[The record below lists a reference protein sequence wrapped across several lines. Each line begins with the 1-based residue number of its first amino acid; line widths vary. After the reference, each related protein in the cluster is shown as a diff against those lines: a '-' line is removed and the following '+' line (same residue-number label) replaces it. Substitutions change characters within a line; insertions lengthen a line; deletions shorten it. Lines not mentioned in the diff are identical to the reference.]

1 MSAQDFDFLEYIN
14 RRKAPESGR
23 EEKTGFGEYAFA
35 GDLRV
40 LRRLDSA
47 RPVRLVVE
55 ATVRFWKAVQK
66 SQLLG
71 NSVKVSRRQFPKLH
85 DLAVECAR
93 TLDIALPTLYVSQNL
108 SSLNAGTYGTDDEA
122 FIVLN
127 SALVDRFDED
137 ELKFVI
143 GHECGHIQNNHVVYH
158 TAANFLAQGVITF
171 VRWAVVPARVALNSW
186 SRRGEITCDRAGLIC
201 CRSEEAALRAIM
213 KLAVGSEKL
222 FEEIDLEEYLGQ
234 LDDIKDGVGRFQEYL
249 DSHPYLPKRVKAL
262 KMFAE
267 SAYYQEL
274 LGEEGGEPLDEIDR
288 AVEKVIQVM

>member
-1 MSAQDFDFLEYIN
+1 MSAHDFDFLEYIN

-47 RPVRLVVE
+47 RPVRIVVE

-66 SQLLG
+66 SELLG
-71 NSVKVSRRQFPKLH
+71 NSVKVSRRQFPQLH
-85 DLAVECAR
+85 DLTVECAR
-93 TLDIALPTLYVSQNL
+93 ELDIALPTVYVSQNL

-143 GHECGHIQNNHVVYH
+143 GHECGHIQNNHVVYR
-158 TAANFLAQGVITF
+158 TAANYLAQGVITF
-171 VRWAVVPARVALNSW
+171 VKWAVVPARVALNGW

-201 CRSEEAALRAIM
+201 CRDEEAALRAMM
-213 KLAVGSEKL
+213 KLALGSKKL
-222 FEEIDLEEYLGQ
+222 FEEIDLDEYMSQ
-234 LDDIKDGVGRFQEYL
+234 LDDLEDGVGRFQEYL
-249 DSHPYLPKRVKAL
+249 ASHPYLPKRVKAL
-262 KMFAE
+262 QLFAD
-267 SAYYQEL
+267 SAYYQGL
-274 LGEEGGEPLDEIDR
+274 IGETGGEPLDEVDR
-288 AVEKVIQVM
+288 TVEKVIQVM

>member
-1 MSAQDFDFLEYIN
+1 MTAQDFDFLEYIN

-40 LRRLDSA
+40 LRRLDKA
-47 RPVRLVVE
+47 RPVRLAVE

-66 SQLLG
+66 GQLLG
-71 NSVKVSRRQFPKLH
+71 SSVKVSRRQFPELH

-93 TLDIALPTLYVSQNL
+93 ELDIALPTIYIAQNL
-108 SSLNAGTYGTDDEA
+108 TSLNAGTYGTDDEA

-127 SALVDRFDED
+127 SALVDRFERE

-158 TAANFLAQGVITF
+158 TAARFLAQGVISF
-171 VRWAVVPARVALNSW
+171 VKWAAVPARVALNGW

-201 CRSEEAALRAIM
+201 CGDEEAALRAM
-213 KLAVGSEKL
+213 TRLALGSKKL
-222 FEEIDLEEYLGQ
+222 FEDIDLDEYLSQ
-234 LDDIKDGVGRFQEYL
+234 LDDLDDGVGRFQEYL
-249 DSHPYLPKRVKAL
+249 ASHPYLPKRVKAL
-262 KMFAE
+262 QLFAD
-267 SAYYQEL
+267 SAYFRNMT
-274 LGEEGGEPLDEIDR
+274 GEEGGEPLDEVDR
-288 AVEKVIQVM
+288 SVEKIIQVM

>member
-1 MSAQDFDFLEYIN
+1 MAAQDFDFLHYIN

-40 LRRLDSA
+40 LRRLDRA
-47 RPVRLVVE
+47 RPVRIVVE

-66 SQLLG
+66 GNLLG
-71 NSVKVSRRQFPKLH
+71 SSVKISRRQFPELH
-85 DLAVECAR
+85 NLVVECAR
-93 TLDIALPTLYVSQNL
+93 ELDIAMPTVYISQNL

-158 TAANFLAQGVITF
+158 TAANYLAQGVINF
-171 VRWAVVPARVALNSW
+171 VKWAAVPARVALNSW

-201 CRSEEAALRAIM
+201 CRDKEAALRAIM
-213 KLAVGSEKL
+213 KLALGSKKL
-222 FEEIDLEEYLGQ
+222 FEEVDLEEYVGQ
-234 LDDIKDGVGRFQEYL
+234 LDELNDGMGRFQEYL
-249 DSHPYLPKRVKAL
+249 ASHPYLPKRVKAL
-262 KMFAE
+262 EMFAD
-267 SAYYQEL
+267 STYYREMI
-274 LGEEGGEPLDEIDR
+274 GETGGTPLDEVDR

>member
-1 MSAQDFDFLEYIN
+1 MTAQSFDFLEYIN

-40 LRRLDSA
+40 LRRLDRA
-47 RPVRLVVE
+47 RPVRIVVE

-66 SQLLG
+66 SDLLG
-71 NSVKVSRRQFPKLH
+71 SSVRVSRRQFPELH
-85 DLAVECAR
+85 DLVVECAR
-93 TLDIALPTLYVSQNL
+93 ELDIALPKVYISQNL
-108 SSLNAGTYGTDDEA
+108 ASLNAGTYGTDDEA

-127 SALVDRFDED
+127 SALVDRFNDQ

-158 TAANFLAQGVITF
+158 TAARFLAQGVISF
-171 VRWAVVPARVALNSW
+171 VKWAAVPARVALNGW
-186 SRRGEITCDRAGLIC
+186 SRRGEITCDRAGLVC
-201 CRSEEAALRAIM
+201 CRDEAAALGAIM
-213 KLAVGSEKL
+213 KLALGSSKL
-222 FEEIDLEEYLGQ
+222 SDDIDLEEYMAQ
-234 LDDIKDGVGRFQEYL
+234 LDDLDEGVGRFQEYMS
-249 DSHPYLPKRVKAL
+249 SHPYLPKRVKAL

-267 SAYYQEL
+267 SAYYRNL
-274 LGEEGGEPLDEIDR
+274 LGEKGGEPLDEVDR